1 MIGQND
7 LCRLTCKYNSSS
19 YEKSSRVQS
28 ARKFG
33 RNIKRAVDRLYKNL
47 PKTFVNI
54 VLPSGNITV
63 LLIEIQYYSVTITC
77 PKS

>member
-7 LCRLTCKYNSSS
+7 LCRLTCKHNSSS
-19 YEKSSRVQS
+19 YEKTSRIQS

-47 PKTFVNI
+47 PRSFVNI
-54 VLPSGNITV
+54 VLPSGILAIK
-63 LLIEIQYYSVTITC
+63 LL
-77 PKS
+77 